1 MRDTKLFPCPFC
13 GGTAKILHL
22 SPDRY
27 QRIEKKGIERW
38 QVACDKCG
46 TVSSGKLSEKEA
58 IESWNRRVLHPLVI
72 IGEGGAHETD

>member
-1 MRDTKLFPCPFC
+1 MTEKLLPCPFC
-13 GGTAKILHL
+13 GGTAKIIHL

-46 TVSSGKLSEKEA
+46 TVSSGKLSKEDAVRGWNDRVFHPIA
-58 IESWNRRVLHPLVI
+58 IL
-72 IGEGGAHETD
+72 GQGGSK